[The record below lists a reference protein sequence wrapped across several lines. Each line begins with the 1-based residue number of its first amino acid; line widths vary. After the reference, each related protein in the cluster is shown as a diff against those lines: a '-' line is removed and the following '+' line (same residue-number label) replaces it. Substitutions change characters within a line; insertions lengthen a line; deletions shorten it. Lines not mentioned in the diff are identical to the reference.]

1 MINIRPITDLKNKYP
16 EIEDRVLKQGEVVYL
31 TKNGYGSMALIRLEK
46 YADLMDEVGIK
57 RELEATLE
65 NEEEI
70 DETISPDEILTDK
83 YWPNTNSTTVAK
95 ARKIIGK

>member
-46 YADLMDEVGIK
+46 YADLVDEVGIK

-65 NEEEI
+65 KEE
-70 DETISPDEILTDK
+70 DYDTIAPDEILTDK
-83 YWPNTNSTTVAK
+83 YWNNNPTVAR
-95 ARKIIGK
+95 ARRIISGK

>member
-46 YADLMDEVGIK
+46 YADLVDEVGIK

-65 NEEEI
+65 KEEDYDAI
-70 DETISPDEILTDK
+70 APDEILTDK
-83 YWPNTNSTTVAK
+83 YWNNNPTVAR
-95 ARKIIGK
+95 ARRIISGK